1 MTTSWSQHLLQAFSV
16 LAATDTTMHVWTT
29 TMCARTLLMRVCCV
43 CYVCVCV
50 CGGGLCLCV
59 LEPHIFAFYFVL
71 CFLLLYHV
79 CVTPSLKLS
88 SSLLCGSYGTTAV
101 AHQAL
106 SFVAA
111 TDGASVRACACH
123 VSYRNEHI
131 ISREVQGCCA
141 AGRYKPTLPRDF
153 ESKHAA
159 TVTTTAAVQQEYN
172 ITSGSN
178 SGL

>member
-1 MTTSWSQHLLQAFSV
+1 MCGLLRCVRGHCLCVFAV
-16 LAATDTTMHVWTT
+16 CATCACVW
-29 TMCARTLLMRVCCV
+29 
-43 CYVCVCV
+43 
-50 CGGGLCLCV
+50 GGGLCLCV